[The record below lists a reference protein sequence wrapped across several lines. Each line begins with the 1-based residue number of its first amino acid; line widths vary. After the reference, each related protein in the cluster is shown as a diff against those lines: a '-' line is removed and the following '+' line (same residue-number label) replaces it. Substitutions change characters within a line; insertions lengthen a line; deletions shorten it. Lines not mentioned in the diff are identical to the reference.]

1 MEVDK
6 TEYCHRLADFHET
19 MYEIEQAI
27 ADIESRLRW
36 DDESRREW
44 YLERL
49 EERKSQLAEINR
61 EYSAFI
67 CEYGAVFST

>member
-1 MEVDK
+1 MTKAEF
-6 TEYCHRLADFHET
+6 CHRVADFNEAIYGT
-19 MYEIEQAI
+19 ENAI

-49 EERKSQLAEINR
+49 EEKKSELDDLKSRLA
-61 EYSAFI
+61 AFTS
-67 CEYGAVFST
+67 EYGDVFYT

>member
-1 MEVDK
+1 MTKAEF
-6 TEYCHRLADFHET
+6 CHRIADFNEAIYDT
-19 MYEIEQAI
+19 ENAI

-49 EERKSQLAEINR
+49 LKQKAELEDLKHRLAEFT
-61 EYSAFI
+61 S
-67 CEYGAVFST
+67 EYGDVFGD